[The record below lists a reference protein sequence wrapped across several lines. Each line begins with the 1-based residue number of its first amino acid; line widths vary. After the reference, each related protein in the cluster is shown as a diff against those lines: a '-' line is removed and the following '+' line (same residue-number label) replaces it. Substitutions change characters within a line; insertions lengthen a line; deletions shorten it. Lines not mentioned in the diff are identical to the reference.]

1 MAKIRKENLLAYF
14 ERMLTERWAYEWGAA
29 REGCVDCSGAFV
41 FAYKRLGGLT
51 IAHGSNS
58 IFRQSIGKV
67 GKEPKP
73 GYAAFK
79 CKPWTDEDASNSWY
93 GTAPGNI
100 SHIGLVDES
109 GKGVLNA
116 KGTAYGFCRDK
127 ASGYQY
133 FAPLTAVDYT
143 QTEEKQMDMCYD
155 AVCTGEKVRVRES
168 PNGKIIGHLQ
178 RGEAVLVTD
187 GSNGEWLRVQWKG
200 DEGFVAGQYLQG
212 KRKEEN
218 TEDEDKKDNEEKTNA
233 RTTLWDEEGNEVT
246 LLGRWRIAQ
255 D

>member
-1 MAKIRKENLLAYF
+1 MAKIKASALIELF
-14 ERMLTERWAYEWGAA
+14 EKMLSERWAYEWGAA

-41 FAYKRLGGLT
+41 FAYRRLGGLT

-93 GTAPGNI
+93 GKAPGNI
-100 SHIGLVDES
+100 SHIALVDAS
-109 GKGVLNA
+109 GQYVLNA

-133 FAPLTAVDYT
+133 FAPLVAVDYS
-143 QTEEKQMDMCYD
+143 EEVETPMDILYK
-155 AVCTGEKVRVRES
+155 ARCTGDQVRVR
-168 PNGKIIGHLQ
+168 
-178 RGEAVLVTD
+178 
-187 GSNGEWLRVQWKG
+187 
-200 DEGFVAGQYLQG
+200 DEGGTVVGHINTGDVLPVVDDSNPEWIRVEWRGAVCKVSGKYLTRIGDNVTQTDDVPTKTTIVNDATG
-212 KRKEEN
+212 FRLTLDGVWHIEN
-218 TEDEDKKDNEEKTNA
+218 D
-233 RTTLWDEEGNEVT
+233 
-246 LLGRWRIAQ
+246 
-255 D
+255 